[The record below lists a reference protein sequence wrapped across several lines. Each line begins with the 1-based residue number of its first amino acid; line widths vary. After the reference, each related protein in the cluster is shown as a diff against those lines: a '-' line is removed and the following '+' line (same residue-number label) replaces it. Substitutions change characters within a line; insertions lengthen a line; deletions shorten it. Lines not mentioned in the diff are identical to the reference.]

1 MSSPIT
7 TSLILNYSFMTIIII
22 VFVTLI
28 RILTIDTSSNKNRL
42 SSMHTWVAILH
53 YSCIIITIIMSV
65 KLLMI
70 GISREI
76 MPYFIAY
83 ISFLLAYMYSIYA
96 IARYIV
102 V

>member
-1 MSSPIT
+1 MQSIT
-7 TSLILNYSFMTIIII
+7 PTIVLNYAFVIII
-22 VFVTLI
+22 VIILITLI
-28 RILTIDTSSNKNRL
+28 RILTMNTSHHPIL
-42 SSMHTWVAILH
+42 STLTTWVAILH